1 MHLSDAYC
9 SILIQDKREEQL
21 MNNKDLNEFKKI
33 LNEKKNDLLKAVDHK
48 KQKDLQEPIVGDEI
62 DAAGDSEEKE
72 LIFGLTDNEKV
83 MLDSI
88 ESALHKMEHDNYGI
102 CERCSTKIPTERLKA
117 MPYARYCIQC
127 QPKFEQKK

>member
-1 MHLSDAYC
+1 MNAKELSE
-9 SILIQDKREEQL
+9 L
-21 MNNKDLNEFKKI
+21 KKT
-33 LNEKKNDLLKAVDHK
+33 LTERKNDLLKAVDHK

-102 CERCSTKIPTERLKA
+102 CERCTTKIPTERLKA